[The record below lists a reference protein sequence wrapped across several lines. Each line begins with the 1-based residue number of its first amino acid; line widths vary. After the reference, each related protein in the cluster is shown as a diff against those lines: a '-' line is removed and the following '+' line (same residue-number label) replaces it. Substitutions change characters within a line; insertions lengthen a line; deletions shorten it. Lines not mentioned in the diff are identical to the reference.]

1 MAVVTINPGESIESA
16 LRRFKRKVMTEEIIK
31 DAKKHAFFM
40 PPGQKAKLKSALAR
54 KRNKKKGLLTNDDG
68 IHSNGLLTLE
78 RALHEVGDVFVV
90 APATEMS
97 GASHS
102 LTLARPLRIRQ
113 IDERHWTV
121 DGTPTDCVTLAL
133 HKILNEE
140 QLPHVCASGI
150 NHGGNLGDDATYSG
164 TVAGALEAT
173 ILGVPGLAVSLV
185 ARENFD
191 FTEAARFAVLAV
203 NKILSEGLPEGTL
216 LNMNVPLGDI
226 KGVRGTRQGIK
237 NARPVISEHIDP
249 RGKPYFWIGEQYFRS
264 KAEDG
269 TDYRA
274 IEEGYVSITPLKSDM
289 TDHGVLTQLESWS
302 YLASSEVLQG

>member
-1 MAVVTINPGESIESA
+1 
-16 LRRFKRKVMTEEIIK
+16 MTRI
-31 DAKKHAFFM
+31 
-40 PPGQKAKLKSALAR
+40 
-54 KRNKKKGLLTNDDG
+54 LLTNDDG
-68 IHSNGLLTLE
+68 IHSDGLVTLE
-78 RALHEVGDVFVV
+78 RALSSLGDVFVV
-90 APATEMS
+90 APAAEMS

-113 IDERHWTV
+113 IDDRHWTV

-133 HKILNEE
+133 HKILEEE
-140 QLPHVCASGI
+140 QLPQLCVSGI

-173 ILGVPGLAVSLV
+173 ILGVPGIAVSLV

-191 FTEAARFAVLAV
+191 FTEAARFAVLSV
-203 NKILSEGLPEGTL
+203 RKILSEGLPEGTL
-216 LNMNVPLGDI
+216 LNINVPMGDI
-226 KGVRGTRQGIK
+226 KGVKVTRQGIK

-249 RGKPYFWIGEQYFRS
+249 RGKPYFWIGEQYFS
-264 KAEDG
+264 SNAEDG

-289 TDHGVLTQLESWS
+289 TDHKALSEIQSWA
-302 YLASSEVLQG
+302 YLASPEVLHT